1 MIEHLI
7 KKSYDYA
14 QGRKYAKEFFLIE
27 QVNLQNNM
35 FPFNNEKAK
44 QKQWNSRGIINKKK
58 SKLDDFG
65 NLLLSH
71 PSYFVTFEANGEGF
85 VD

>member
-44 QKQWNSRGIINKKK
+44 QKQWNFRGKINKKK
-58 SKLDDFG
+58 
-65 NLLLSH
+65 NL
-71 PSYFVTFEANGEGF
+71 N
-85 VD
+85 